1 MSDHSGYDSGASY
14 VRTRTKHETGGVAEG
29 AGCNLATRSA
39 PIPSGRRCC
48 YWIASSLSS
57 R

>member
-1 MSDHSGYDSGASY
+1 MSDHSGYESGASY
-14 VRTRTKHETGGVAEG
+14 VRTRTKHETGGLAEG

-39 PIPSGRRCC
+39 RIPSGRRCC